1 MANARNPSNLITFK
15 NSQGVQARGS
25 LMKLS
30 RTTLIFEVYNPYSI
44 VQLSEILNEL
54 VIRRGE
60 QVVYKGRAVISNLVN
75 TGLMLIVSA
84 RLIDSWSDLAG
95 LQDDTELVREEVES
109 FISEWRTTQSI
120 RPEYQLSVSRIRSFL
135 TELNRW
141 LEHLDVHDPMTHPE
155 GPDISEDFFGTLAEP
170 LIPPLSELFSDFEQ
184 QAARIDEDERMA
196 HMSYAQYDLHPL
208 LLRAPFVY
216 RAFQKPLGYAGDYE
230 MVNMMLRESR
240 EGPTVYAQIINSL
253 YLGTGP
259 AEAHRNRIDIL
270 VGWLRERIGTAVD
283 AGKPPRI
290 LNIGC
295 GPAVELQRLFRTE
308 PLMERADITLV
319 DFSEETLGYTRER
332 ITEAARAGGIRPN
345 VTYSHDSVHRLLKRA
360 SGEDSAPPEPYD
372 IVYCA
377 GLFDYLSD
385 RICSRLLRLFMQ
397 WTVPGGEVLATNVHP
412 SNPARNWME
421 HLLEW
426 YLIYREEP
434 QMARLADELGRHEVF
449 VDDTGVNVFLRIYR
463 DQRQPGE

>member
-1 MANARNPSNLITFK
+1 VANARNPSNLITFR

-44 VQLSEILNEL
+44 VQLSEILNDL

-60 QVVYKGRAVISNLVN
+60 QVVYKGRAVVSNLVN

-84 RLIDSWSDLAG
+84 RLIDSWSELAG
-95 LQDDTELVREEVES
+95 LQEDTELVRDEVET
-109 FISEWRTTQSI
+109 FVTEWRTTQSI

-135 TELNRW
+135 TELSRW
-141 LEHLDVHDPMTHPE
+141 LEHLDVQDPMAQPD
-155 GPDISEDFFGTLAEP
+155 GPDISEDFFATLSEPLLPPLAE
-170 LIPPLSELFSDFEQ
+170 LFYDFEQ

-270 VGWLRERIGTAVD
+270 VDWLRERIGKAVES
-283 AGKPPRI
+283 GRQPRI

-308 PLMERADITLV
+308 PMMERADITLV
-319 DFSEETLGYTRER
+319 DFSEETLAYTKER
-332 ITEAARAGGIRPN
+332 LRAAASDGRLRPN

-360 SGEDSAPPEPYD
+360 SGEDQSPPEPYD

-385 RICSRLLRLFMQ
+385 RICQRLLRLFTQ
-397 WTVPGGEVLATNVHP
+397 WTVPGGEILATNVHP
-412 SNPARNWME
+412 SNPARHWME

-426 YLIYREEP
+426 YLIYRDEK
-434 QMARLADELGRHEVF
+434 QMEQLADELGRHEVF
-449 VDDTGVNVFLRIYR
+449 VDKTGVNVFLRIYR
-463 DQRQPGE
+463 DPSL